1 MVLLNLKSTEYP
13 NASDFEINNNVPLEF
28 SAGSEIALIGCN
40 MWYSWHN
47 ISPKC
52 NTNKLRYFDG
62 TKWEV
67 IIFPEGNYDFDDIQ
81 ADCLFNRLFKYN

>member
-1 MVLLNLKSTEYP
+1 MVLLNITSTGNPKPY
-13 NASDFEINNNVPLEF
+13 DFEVNYTVPLEF
-28 SAGSEIALIGCN
+28 SSGERALIGCN

-47 ISPKC
+47 ISAKH

-67 IIFPEGNYDFDDIQ
+67 IAFPEGNYD
-81 ADCLFNRLFKYN
+81 